1 MIPELKG
8 KLDGVAVRVPV
19 IDGSIIDLTAE
30 LENSVTKEEINAAM
44 KVASEGPLL
53 DVSGYTEDP
62 IVSSDV
68 IGITYG
74 SLFDSSLTMV
84 LDNNFVKVFSW
95 YDNENGFCSQC
106 IRLLDKLL

>member
-53 DVSGYTEDP
+53 DVLGL
-62 IVSSDV
+62 
-68 IGITYG
+68 YG
-74 SLFDSSLTMV
+74 RSNCLFRCNRDYV
-84 LDNNFVKVFSW
+84 WIFV
-95 YDNENGFCSQC
+95 
-106 IRLLDKLL
+106 